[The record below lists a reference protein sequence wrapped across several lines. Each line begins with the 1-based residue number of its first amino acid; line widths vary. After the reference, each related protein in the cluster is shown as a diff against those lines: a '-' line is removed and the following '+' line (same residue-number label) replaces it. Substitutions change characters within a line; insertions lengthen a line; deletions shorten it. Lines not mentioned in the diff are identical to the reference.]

1 MVVTREFADRIAG
14 VAQLLEEDEVA
25 DNTLRRL
32 TELAVELVPGGTAAA
47 MTIASERGALN
58 FAASDQ
64 RLDELHGLQFDERA
78 EGPVLE
84 ALRHNEPR
92 RIDDTSAERRWPEF
106 CQAASRSGFGSCLA
120 LPLRTD
126 RHPAG
131 AVVLYGPEPGAFRG
145 AAHDIALLFAAQ
157 GGTAVRNASLYR
169 ACRRMIDSLHAGLAS
184 RALIEQA
191 KGILHAE
198 LGVSPGEAF
207 RLLSRYSQDT
217 NQRVRKVSADLVQGR
232 MTSDQL
238 AWPPGRGLRP
248 AGHAAHP
255 NLTARRRYSD
265 GTVTRIM
272 PGSRVQPG
280 MKTSSR
286 PRRMASHI
294 RLATRSAGIGRGWA
308 LVYGAP
314 RRAKNGVSATPMT
327 TCVTRTPVPRSS

>member
-1 MVVTREFADRIAG
+1 MVVTREFASRIAD
-14 VAQLLEEDEVA
+14 VARLLEEDEVA
-25 DNTLRRL
+25 DKTLRRL

-47 MTIASERGALN
+47 MTIATERGAMN
-58 FAASDQ
+58 FAASHQ
-64 RLDELHGLQFDERA
+64 RLDELHRLQFDERA

-131 AVVLYGPEPGAFRG
+131 VVALYGPEPNAFRG

-169 ACRRMIDSLHAGLAS
+169 ACRRMVDSLHAGLAS

-191 KGILHAE
+191 KGIVHAE
-198 LGVSPGEAF
+198 LGVSPAEAF

-217 NQRVRKVSADLVQGR
+217 NQRVRKISADLVQGR
-232 MTSDQL
+232 MTSGQL
-238 AWPPGRGLRP
+238 AVPPGHGLRP
-248 AGHAAHP
+248 AGHAPHP

-286 PRRMASHI
+286 PRSTASHI
-294 RLATRSAGIGRGWA
+294 RLATRSAGIGRG
-308 LVYGAP
+308 
-314 RRAKNGVSATPMT
+314 
-327 TCVTRTPVPRSS
+327 